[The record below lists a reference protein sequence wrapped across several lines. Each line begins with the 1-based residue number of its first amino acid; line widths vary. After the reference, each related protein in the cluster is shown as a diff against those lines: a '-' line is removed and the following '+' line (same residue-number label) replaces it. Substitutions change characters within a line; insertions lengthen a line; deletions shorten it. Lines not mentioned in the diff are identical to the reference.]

1 MDAFSMLAAPAVA
14 AAAAGGGKD
23 PSQLIAFFAQEM
35 QLFFQHIQGS
45 VTKYT
50 ETGEL
55 PPSLFTKKALKSAA
69 KAGGR
74 GRGKKEGGEKRKRK
88 PSAFNL
94 FVQERMAQMKAAGV
108 QPPKELTE
116 GETKLRNPLF
126 TMAAKEWG
134 QMSDDEK
141 KAYSDKVAPRL
152 AAMGEGTAPAKAEAA
167 PAAEEEEE
175 EESEEEEEEEEEE
188 EKESE
193 ESEES
198 SSSEEEAPPKKAP
211 PPPVESHKKKKHK
224 SKH

>member
-1 MDAFSMLAAPAVA
+1 MLAAPAVA
-14 AAAAGGGKD
+14 AAAQGGKD
-23 PSQLIAFFAQEM
+23 PTQLIAFFAQEM
-35 QLFFQHIQGS
+35 QLFFKHIQDS

-50 ETGEL
+50 ETGEM
-55 PPSLFTKKALKSAA
+55 PPSLFTKRALKAAA

-88 PSAFNL
+88 PSVFNL
-94 FVQERMAQMKAAGV
+94 FVQERMAQMKAEGV

-141 KAYSDKVAPRL
+141 KAYADKVAPRL
-152 AAMGEGTAPAKAEAA
+152 AAMDEEGGA
-167 PAAEEEEE
+167 PAAVGAAGPAAAEDDSSEDEDEDDEEDEEEEE
-175 EESEEEEEEEEEE
+175 D
-188 EKESE
+188 
-193 ESEES
+193 
-198 SSSEEEAPPKKAP
+198 SSSEEEEPPKKAP
-211 PPPVESHKKKKHK
+211 PPPVETHKKKKHK